1 MGSSALGIYVGSKQA
16 RHAVRMQV
24 SVQPDGGGAIDGMM
38 IELSTQGCRISRIDV
53 ARIRPG
59 TQVSVSIDGFGDM
72 PAEVLRAH
80 DGLVG
85 LRFVRPLT
93 RGGLVQILE
102 SDRDPPLRLQPLM
115 RFAT

>member
-1 MGSSALGIYVGSKQA
+1 MGTAALGFYVGSKQA

-24 SVQPDGGGAIDGMM
+24 SVHPDCGGTIDGMM
-38 IELSTQGCRISRIDV
+38 IEVSMQGCRISRID
-53 ARIRPG
+53 AAGIRPG
-59 TQVSVSIDGFGDM
+59 AQVAVSIDGLGEM

-93 RGGLVQILE
+93 RGGLVQILK

>member
-1 MGSSALGIYVGSKQA
+1 MGTSALGIYVGSKQA

-24 SVQPDGGGAIDGMM
+24 SVAPDGGSAIDGMM
-38 IELSTQGCRISRIDV
+38 IELSMQGCRISRID
-53 ARIRPG
+53 AAMIRPG
-59 TQVSVSIDGFGDM
+59 ELVSVTIDGCGAM

-85 LRFVRPLT
+85 LRFVLPLT

-102 SDRDPPLRLQPLM
+102 TDRDPPLQLQPLM